1 MKQTKLDDG
10 VKHLAIDEA
19 DLILTNWV
27 EGVDAKYVNGF
38 KDLRNYPVDQPVAF
52 RGMLL
57 DFFFLALEACINK
70 LN

>member
-27 EGVDAKYVNGF
+27 EGVDAQYVNGF
-38 KDLRNYPVDQPVAF
+38 QDLRNYRVD
-52 RGMLL
+52 LL
-57 DFFFLALEACINK
+57 RCI
-70 LN
+70 

>member
-27 EGVDAKYVNGF
+27 EGVDAQICE
-38 KDLRNYPVDQPVAF
+38 RIQ
-52 RGMLL
+52 R
-57 DFFFLALEACINK
+57 LA
-70 LN
+70 